1 MKKANSI
8 HQLAGRIAMPW
19 KHYVPH
25 VPGIKMTTLFLAL
38 ALSFVSCKK
47 TQLEGSAEEP
57 AAKAS
62 TNRAAV
68 AAASIADMNPI
79 KVMSFNVRNDAAG
92 DPFTQYVRK
101 DYCLQIILEND
112 IDIVGLQEIAVTDI
126 EEWFNTQ
133 MAAAGYGY
141 YKGGYGN
148 GSPKTI
154 YYKNSRFT
162 RTNAGWFTMITPD
175 IRTGKW
181 AVLQDKLNTANSYFV
196 VNSHWTTLSSA
207 ERQLDA
213 DTVLLNIKNN
223 NTANLPVICLGD
235 FNARPGTAE
244 MSIIKDGSGLNMVDA
259 LFEGSGDPTFHGWDA
274 VGDAKIDYILSTRNM
289 GFTGSSVITK
299 SFTVSGQT
307 LWPSDHYP
315 VMATYVPGIFGGAHV
330 DANGISASSATK
342 YYFGDVDG
350 DGDADKIYWNYTFDS
365 GKPRVFLSNGNGT
378 FATTAVTH
386 AAGASTSSTTRY
398 YYADVNGDGKA
409 DEIRWNP
416 TLNAGH
422 TLVYL
427 ATTGGNFSATA
438 VDNPEGTSA
447 GTTTIFNFADV
458 NGDGKADKIYWNA
471 TYDGGH
477 SRVYLATS
485 NGSFSGT
492 VVSGTEGA
500 SATAGTSFWYADING
515 DGKTD
520 KILWH
525 PDLNSGKTMV
535 YLSDGDGT
543 FTANTSFSNSA
554 TSGLANTRFYFA
566 DMNGDGRA
574 DKVYWNPD
582 NYTGYLKVYYSEAS
596 AFSGPIYTLRGT
608 SQSEN
613 TNFYFSDISGDGK
626 ADQIRWNYGE
636 NSGELRN
643 YFSN

>member
-1 MKKANSI
+1 MKKGNSI
-8 HQLAGRIAMPW
+8 R
-19 KHYVPH
+19 
-25 VPGIKMTTLFLAL
+25 PGIHMSRPHYLTIKGTTWLLAL
-38 ALSFVSCKK
+38 VICFAACKK
-47 TQLEGSAEEP
+47 APFEEVANTP
-57 AAKAS
+57 ATTTKPNA
-62 TNRAAV
+62 RAAV
-68 AAASIADMNPI
+68 AASIADMDPI

-112 IDIVGLQEIAVTDI
+112 VDIVGLQEIAVTDI
-126 EEWFNTQ
+126 EDWFNTQ
-133 MAAAGYGY
+133 LTAAGYGY
-141 YKGGYGN
+141 YKGGTSN

-162 RTNAGWFTMITPD
+162 RTNQGWFTMMTSEF
-175 IRTGKW
+175 RTGKW
-181 AVLQDKLNTANSYFV
+181 VVLQDKLHTANSYFV
-196 VNSHWTTLSSA
+196 VNSHWTTVSSA

-213 DTVLLNIKNN
+213 DTVLLNINN
-223 NTANLPVICLGD
+223 SNTANLPVINFGD
-235 FNARPGTAE
+235 FNAKPGTAE
-244 MSIIKDGSGLNMVDA
+244 MSIMKDASGNNMVDA
-259 LFEGSGDPTFHGWDA
+259 LFDSSGDPTFHGWDA
-274 VGDAKIDYILSTRNM
+274 TGDAKIDWILSTRNM
-289 GFTGSSVITK
+289 AFTSSSVITK
-299 SFTVSGQT
+299 TFTVNGQT
-307 LWPSDHYP
+307 LYPSDHYP
-315 VMATYVPGIFGGAHV
+315 VMATYVPGIFGGAHT
-330 DANGISASSATK
+330 DANGISASAATK

-365 GKPRVFLSNGNGT
+365 GKPRVFLSNGDGT
-378 FATTAVTH
+378 FAATAVTH

-398 YYADVNGDGKA
+398 YYADINGDGKA
-409 DEIRWNP
+409 DEVRWNP
-416 TLNAGH
+416 TLNSGH

-427 ATTGGNFSATA
+427 ATTSGNFSATA

-447 GTTTIFNFADV
+447 GTTTLYNFADV

-471 TYDGGH
+471 TFDDGH
-477 SRVYLATS
+477 TRVYLATS

-500 SATAGTSFWYADING
+500 STTGGTSFWYADVNG
-515 DGKTD
+515 DGKAD
-520 KILWH
+520 KIYWH

-566 DMNGDGRA
+566 DMNGDGLA
-574 DKVYWNPD
+574 DKVYWNPG
-582 NYTGYLKVYYSEAS
+582 NYTGFLKVYYSES
-596 AFSGPIYTLRGT
+596 GAFSGPIYTLRGT

-613 TNFYFSDISGDGK
+613 TNFYFNDVNGDGK

-643 YFSN
+643 YFGK